1 MFLLRYPLRWRL
13 RHSDFAYK
21 WIPPVSLLVVCSISI
36 DSISPSSF
44 RWLTVSLGQVG
55 SVYSD
60 KEWNEVEDAFG
71 QAQGVYKATTPRG
84 SHHNSA
90 KKVNCLEGYDNT
102 IDQSILNILH
112 GKWTG
117 DYLPESLNALRDVM
131 RCNGKRIAEGLKIY
145 AKTLLLV
152 QSTGMGK
159 SRLADKL
166 GETCPMINFTFGK
179 ENFKC
184 YPPVDE
190 EVRSFLCE
198 NMPEEAK
205 TAVLAIPGANNL
217 SSKRFLEQS
226 ESKVSTLKLPKPE
239 KMTIEP
245 PSLNRVSFLVEENK
259 RSRASERRVKEY
271 HENLATTLWNHTRA
285 VAFLQASF
293 EVCKLCQL
301 FIL

>member
-1 MFLLRYPLRWRL
+1 M
-13 RHSDFAYK
+13 
-21 WIPPVSLLVVCSISI
+21 
-36 DSISPSSF
+36 
-44 RWLTVSLGQVG
+44 
-55 SVYSD
+55 
-60 KEWNEVEDAFG
+60 
-71 QAQGVYKATTPRG
+71 YKATTPRG

-271 HENLATTLWNHTRA
+271 HENLATKLWNHTRA